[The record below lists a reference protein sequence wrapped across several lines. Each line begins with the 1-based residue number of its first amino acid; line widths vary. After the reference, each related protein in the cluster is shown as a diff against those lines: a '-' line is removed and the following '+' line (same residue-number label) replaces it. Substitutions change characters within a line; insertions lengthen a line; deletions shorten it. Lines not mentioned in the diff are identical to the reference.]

1 MPEQFA
7 NEFLGIDPMDAYP
20 APQAAEGW
28 PLPGTG
34 VRHARYPSTAERG
47 DGNHTSSRNIPQYA
61 GDISSGEW
69 ANGEDHPRELLPGM
83 PRDALSRRG

>member
-1 MPEQFA
+1 MPGHIRK
-7 NEFLGIDPMDAYP
+7 LTPGIDSVDFCP
-20 APQAAEGW
+20 APQSGEGW

-34 VRHARYPSTAERG
+34 VRRARYPSTAERG
-47 DGNHTSSRNIPQYA
+47 DGNHTSSRNVSQYA

-69 ANGEDHPRELLPGM
+69 ANGEDHPREFLPGM